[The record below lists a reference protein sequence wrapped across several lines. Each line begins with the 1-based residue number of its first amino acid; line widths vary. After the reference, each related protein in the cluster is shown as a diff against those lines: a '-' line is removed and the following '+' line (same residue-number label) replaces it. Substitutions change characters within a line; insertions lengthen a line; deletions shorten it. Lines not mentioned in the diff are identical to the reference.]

1 MEEHRKKAHPMDIEQ
16 PWDSPSH
23 STPLGSPSYSPPE
36 RDELTE
42 EKEDKEFDQDDS
54 DEEGRATRRN
64 AKGKYKA
71 SLLPIEEE
79 DDRPNQLPPTATQPE
94 DTTTH
99 ADAHRASPTH
109 EARFADADAAMNDA
123 LSASSLD
130 CDDEENE
137 PNTTPA
143 SHDPQSERRN
153 VPTLNAAK
161 LMDKLVSLQQLE
173 QWRGRDGGRG
183 AGWGL
188 EWQETM
194 TREKVE
200 GKGWG
205 GYEGSSPS
213 PVGELEQ
220 EDVAWEVYNEEAWER
235 AAEWARGQEAGKVTL
250 KVPAVGI
257 EDTGGKGG
265 TARAVGGG
273 DTAGGYRELVRA
285 VTGYRAILRG
295 AFLNYDKGDV
305 MEVVFRDW
313 DGKLMLVTGS
323 HRWTC

>member
-23 STPLGSPSYSPPE
+23 STPL
-36 RDELTE
+36 
-42 EKEDKEFDQDDS
+42 DDS
-54 DEEGRATRRN
+54 EEEEDEEERAARRN
-64 AKGKYKA
+64 AKGKYRA
-71 SLLPIEEE
+71 SLLPTEE
-79 DDRPNQLPPTATQPE
+79 DDGPNQLPPAAPQAE
-94 DTTTH
+94 HTTTY
-99 ADAHRASPTH
+99 ADAYRTSHTH
-109 EARFADADAAMNDA
+109 EAQFADADAVMNDA
-123 LSASSLD
+123 LSTSS
-130 CDDEENE
+130 ENE
-137 PNTTPA
+137 GNEPTTTPA
-143 SHDPQSERRN
+143 SHNPQSERRN
-153 VPTLNAAK
+153 VPTLNASK
-161 LMDKLVSLQQLE
+161 LMDKLVSLQLLE
-173 QWRGRDGGRG
+173 QWQGGRGRDRGGG
-183 AGWGL
+183 TGWGL

-205 GYEGSSPS
+205 GYEGPCPS
-213 PVGELEQ
+213 PVGELEP

-265 TARAVGGG
+265 TARAVGGR

-295 AFLNYDKGDV
+295 AFLNYDKDDV

-313 DGKLMLVTGS
+313 DGKPMLVTGS